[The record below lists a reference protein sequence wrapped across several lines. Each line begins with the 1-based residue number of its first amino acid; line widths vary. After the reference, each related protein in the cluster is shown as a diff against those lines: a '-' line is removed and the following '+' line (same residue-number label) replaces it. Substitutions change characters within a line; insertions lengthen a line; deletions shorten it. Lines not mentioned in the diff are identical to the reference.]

1 MIPGLWGQTSAGQ
14 TSAADNFPQRPGPSR
29 SVGGFTP
36 SRYSWTVRADQP
48 GSPCSS
54 LWVPNIGTHRL
65 GNMIRVVT
73 CAFP

>member
-1 MIPGLWGQTSAGQ
+1 MIPGLWGQTSADQ

-48 GSPCSS
+48 GSPYWHGWDARRGASGIT
-54 LWVPNIGTHRL
+54 WEPITD
-65 GNMIRVVT
+65 
-73 CAFP
+73 A